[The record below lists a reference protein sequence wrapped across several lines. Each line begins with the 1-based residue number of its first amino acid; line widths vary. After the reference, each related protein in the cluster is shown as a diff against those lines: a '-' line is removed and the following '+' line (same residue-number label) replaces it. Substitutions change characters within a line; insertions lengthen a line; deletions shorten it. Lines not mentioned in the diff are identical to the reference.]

1 MDRLTNM
8 VPGQAKGFLDE
19 FKAFA
24 VQGSV
29 IDLAVGVVIGTAFN
43 TIVNSLVAD
52 IIMPII
58 ASIFGKPDF
67 SSMVIGQVMIGKFIT
82 NIVNFLIIALSVF
95 VVIKFLMRWMP
106 KKDAC
111 EPTA

>member
-1 MDRLTNM
+1 M
-8 VPGQAKGFLDE
+8 VPGNAKGFVDE

-24 VQGSV
+24 MQGNL
-29 IDLAVGVVIGTAFN
+29 IDLAVGIVIGTAFN
-43 TIVNSLVAD
+43 AIVNSLVAD

-58 ASIFGKPDF
+58 GTLFGKPDF
-67 SSMVIGQVMIGKFIT
+67 TSIVLGSVKVVNFIT
-82 NIVNFLIIALSVF
+82 SIVNFLIIAISVF
-95 VVIKFLMRWMP
+95 VTVKILMRWMP